1 MAANNILLMRKPNHV
16 FLLLEIA
23 NAWKMHGRSLRFP
36 KTFIEIRRGDRMIK
50 QLLNSVNVVVKYHYL
65 SISRRSIICRSL
77 RLRQI
82 IDLLTT
88 DKSRYF
94 VPPRPITVNDM
105 PKSVERK

>member
-1 MAANNILLMRKPNHV
+1 MRKPNHA

-23 NAWKMHGRSLRFP
+23 IAWEMNGRSLRFP
-36 KTFIEIRRGDRMIK
+36 KTFIEIRLGDRMIK
-50 QLLNSVNVVVKYHYL
+50 QLLNSVNAIVKYHYL
-65 SISRRSIICRSL
+65 SISRGSIICL

-94 VPPRPITVNDM
+94 VQPRPITVNDM
-105 PKSVERK
+105 PKSVEKK